1 MINLHCPA
9 WDHVITLIPIREIVS
24 SGAPGIFPGWPFYQG
39 SYFMNSPST
48 RLNRMFL
55 AAMLGGLLFC
65 AGCGGTGTQLSAT
78 WTSPDYAKREDVD
91 EVLVVAVTPT
101 EVRRRIFEDSLVS
114 KLQAE
119 GISAYPSN
127 QFHESVDQMDKEVV
141 EALIKERGIEAII
154 VTRVLNLDR
163 KEVVVPPS
171 TVVTG
176 YPSYGRPYYDS
187 WYGYYSHGYSVTHDP
202 GYTYT
207 KMTVSL
213 ETNLYDTANGKLIW
227 SGQSETFDPAST
239 QEVIG
244 PTTEIIVDELVYQK
258 LLSPGKK

>member
-1 MINLHCPA
+1 MIS
-9 WDHVITLIPIREIVS
+9 I
-24 SGAPGIFPGWPFYQG
+24 
-39 SYFMNSPST
+39 ST
-48 RLNRMFL
+48 RLHKIFMAFT
-55 AAMLGGLLFC
+55 LGALLFC
-65 AGCGGTGTQLSAT
+65 AGCGGAGTQFSAT
-78 WTSPDYAKREDVD
+78 WTSPDYAQMQDVD
-91 EVLVVAVTPT
+91 EVLVVAVTAT

-114 KLQAE
+114 KLQNE

-127 QFHESVDQMDKEVV
+127 QFSESVDQMDEEEV
-141 EALIKERGIEAII
+141 EALIKERGIEAVI
-154 VTRVLNLDR
+154 VTRVLNIDR
-163 KEVVVPPS
+163 QDVVVPPS
-171 TVVTG
+171 TTVTG

-227 SGQSETFDPAST
+227 SGQSDTFDPAST

-258 LLSPGKK
+258 LLSPRKK